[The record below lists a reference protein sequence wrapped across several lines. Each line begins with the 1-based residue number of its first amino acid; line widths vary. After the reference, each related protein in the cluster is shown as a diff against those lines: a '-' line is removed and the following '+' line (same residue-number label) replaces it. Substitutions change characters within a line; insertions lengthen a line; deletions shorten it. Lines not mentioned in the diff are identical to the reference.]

1 MIINKNKTK
10 VISFNKSR
18 KWDFPPELKFID
30 GTPIQHVPQ
39 TKLVGVI
46 ISETLSWQ
54 ANTEYICNKARKKLW
69 LLRRMVKL
77 DLDTYLLFDAYTK
90 EVRSILELA
99 VLVWH
104 SSLIRKQSLDIE
116 RVQRVAF
123 KIILGPLY
131 ISYKQACEYL
141 CTQTLEER
149 RMKLC
154 LKFAKKHLNSENCMF
169 EKNNQMF
176 NTRQPTRIVKEYRCR
191 TGRYYK
197 SSIPYLARLL
207 NYENLK
213 RKPF

>member
-99 VLVWH
+99 VPVWH
-104 SSLIRKQSLDIE
+104 SSLTRRQTLDIE

-141 CTQTLEER
+141 YTQTLEER

-154 LKFAKKHLNSENCMF
+154 LKFAKKNLNSENCMF